1 MAIKRSRDFLL
12 AGYALSRLT
21 QSDGTPPATLNTVR
35 WNEAYDRFFDTL
47 AEGRSADTFRN
58 SLKNVRDAFDAHIE
72 GSPRTGWRDEQN
84 MGQAFRK
91 DTAVGAI
98 LDEWSDRSDEEVHS
112 LLAQLLESGDPA
124 RASGNARTEGGR
136 KVYVS
141 HRVERDN
148 TLRERA
154 IATHGLGCQVCGFN
168 FERRY
173 GEFGAGYVEV
183 HHMVPLADYG
193 VRTTDPATDLSV
205 LCANCHRMIHRTRGV
220 CLTLDELRAHLRAGD
235 WVPPPPQKGD

>member
-21 QSDGTPPATLNTVR
+21 QPDGSPPATLATAQ
-35 WNEAYDRFFDTL
+35 WNEAYDRFFETL

-58 SLKNVRDAFDAHIE
+58 SLKNVRDSFDAHIE

-84 MGQAFRK
+84 LGQALRK

-98 LDEWSDRSDEEVHS
+98 LNEWSGRSDEEVHS
-112 LLAQLLESGDPA
+112 LLAQLLESADPG
-124 RASGNARTEGGR
+124 RTSGNARTEGGR

-141 HRVERDN
+141 HRVERDAS
-148 TLRERA
+148 LRERA
-154 IATHGLGCQVCGFN
+154 IAIHGLDCQVCGFN

-173 GEFGAGYVEV
+173 GDFGARYAEV
-183 HHMVPLADYG
+183 HHMVPLADNG
-193 VRTTDPATDLSV
+193 IRATDPLTDLSV

-220 CLTLDELRAHLRAGD
+220 CLTIDELRAHLRAGD
-235 WVPPPPQKGD
+235 HDSL